1 MSFYDDPF
9 ARDDEEESWVITAN
23 GNQCLVIDGA
33 IAATVFRK
41 YDSQP
46 WAIIINRQ
54 GFGYFVENEYFEYQP
69 AALERAEA
77 VVNGAKASLVKM
89 QPRDK
94 RVQRSAP

>member
-1 MSFYDDPF
+1 MSFYNDPF
-9 ARDDEEESWVITAN
+9 ARDDEEENWVITAN

-54 GFGYFVENEYFEYQP
+54 GVGYFAENEYFEYQP

-77 VVNGAKASLVKM
+77 IVNGAKAYLVKI
-89 QPRDK
+89 QPRGQ
-94 RVQRSAP
+94 RVQRRAP